1 MIHSERFV
9 CYCLR
14 TIRSAKLLISK
25 CAPVMFERKIE
36 NTVKFFYCAILFLG
50 DIIISAVSE
59 SYHSEIVECYV
70 ICFSEPDEKFKFIVF
85 KS

>member
-1 MIHSERFV
+1 
-9 CYCLR
+9 
-14 TIRSAKLLISK
+14 
-25 CAPVMFERKIE
+25 MFERKIE
-36 NTVKFFYCAILFLG
+36 NTVENFYCAILFLG